1 MSGDSTAQ
9 TVHPVARVQG
19 RVDVPGD
26 KSISHR
32 CALLGSIAEGETL
45 VTHYSPGADCASTI
59 ACLRALGVTIEVS
72 TPDRSGCSSVR
83 ILGAGLGGLRPS
95 STPLDAGNSGTTM
108 RLLTGILAAHPFT
121 SEIGGDASLSRR
133 PMGRVI
139 KPLEAMGARIS
150 SHDGRPPLTIQ
161 GTHLKA
167 ISYASP
173 IASAQVKSAVL
184 LAGLHADG
192 RTEVSEPA
200 LSRDHTERILPIF
213 GVAVDRQGLTTAV
226 DGGRKLAGARVHV
239 PGDASSAAFFAVAAA
254 ALPGS
259 DVLLTGVNLNP
270 TRIGWVDVLRRA
282 GAEVTLIDGPVLA
295 GEPGGDIR
303 VRHGDLRPFAIEP
316 DEVPRVIDEIPAL
329 AALATFGGAMT
340 VRGASELRVK
350 ESDRITAFVSGLR
363 ALGGRAEEHEDGFT
377 VDGSHRLSGGT
388 ADACDD
394 HRLAMAFAVMS
405 LGAEQ
410 PGRIVGAE
418 AARISYP
425 GFFDDLAA
433 LC

>member
-1 MSGDSTAQ
+1 MSVESGAQ
-9 TVHPVARVQG
+9 AVHPVSRVRG

-32 CALLGSIAEGETL
+32 CALLGSIADGET
-45 VTHYSPGADCASTI
+45 VVSHYSPGADCASTI
-59 ACLRALGVTIEVS
+59 ACMRDLGVTIDVS
-72 TPDRSGCSSVR
+72 PADRAGSATVR
-83 ILGAGLGGLRPS
+83 IHGVGLGGLRPS
-95 STPLDAGNSGTTM
+95 LTRLDAGNSGTTM
-108 RLLTGILAAHPFT
+108 RLLSGILAGHPFT

-133 PMGRVI
+133 PMGRI
-139 KPLEAMGARIS
+139 ITPLEAMGATFE
-150 SHDGRPPLTIQ
+150 SHDGRPPLTIH
-161 GTHLKA
+161 GAALHG

-184 LAGLHADG
+184 LAGLHAAG

-200 LSRDHTERILPIF
+200 LSRDHSEHILQLF
-213 GVAVDRQGLTTAV
+213 GVPVDRRGLTASV
-226 DGGRKLAGARVHV
+226 QGGRRLRGAHVHV

-282 GAEVTLIDGPVLA
+282 GAHITISEGAPLA

-303 VRHGDLRPFAIEP
+303 VQYGELRPFVIDP
-316 DEVPRVIDEIPAL
+316 SEVPRVIDEIPAL
-329 AALATFGGAMT
+329 AALATFGSAMS

-350 ESDRITAFVSGLR
+350 ESDRISAFVAGLR
-363 ALGGRAEEHEDGFT
+363 ALGGRADEHADGFT
-377 VDGSHRLSGGT
+377 IDGSTRLTGGE

-394 HRLAMAFAVMS
+394 HRLAMAFAVML
-405 LGAEQ
+405 LGADQ
-410 PGRIVGAE
+410 PGRVIGAE
-418 AARISYP
+418 AARVSYP
-425 GFFDDLAA
+425 GFFDDLDG